1 MSFVKRNR
9 SWIGLTAAFALVL
22 GGAHMAGW
30 SGCGGNCPIS
40 AIFGSS
46 TAYAGPGCCSA
57 SKAEGAACTG
67 KTEATTASAKTC
79 SKEDCVVKLMKEKG
93 LTRDQAETAYAVDCA
108 AMKTEGSATA
118 ASGCSA
124 HGAASATATSA
135 SGCPYAKMTTAA
147 VTTAATKSCS
157 GDKEACIAKC
167 MAEKGLTRAQ
177 AEACYDKCKAS
188 MAEGKACPGAGVNMI
203 QTAVATDGTPMHSRE
218 ACVDACIAKG
228 MTRVQAEAC
237 AAKCEATGCHSASA
251 TQIGDTK
258 STCPTMKA
266 SATSSKAGCCSKSK
280 ASASEAEAT
289 TPAGG
294 SN

>member
-9 SWIGLTAAFALVL
+9 TWIGLTAAFALVL
-22 GGAHMAGW
+22 GGAHLAGW

-40 AIFGSS
+40 AIFSSS

-79 SKEDCVVKLMKEKG
+79 SKEECVVKLMKEKG
-93 LTRDQAETAYAVDCA
+93 LTRDQAETVYAADCA
-108 AMKTEGSATA
+108 AMKTEVSATA

-124 HGAASATATSA
+124 HGAVSATAASA
-135 SGCPYAKMTTAA
+135 SGCPYARMTTAA
-147 VTTAATKSCS
+147 VATTETKSCS
-157 GDKEACIAKC
+157 GDKEVCIAKC
-167 MAEKGLTRAQ
+167 MAEKGLTRAE
-177 AEACYDKCKAS
+177 AEACYAKCQAAK
-188 MAEGKACPGAGVNMI
+188 AEGKSCPGAGVNMI
-203 QTAVATDGTPMHSRE
+203 QAAVATDGTPIHSHA

-228 MTRVQAEAC
+228 MTRDQAEAC
-237 AAKCEATGCHSASA
+237 AAKCEAAGFHSASA
-251 TQIGDTK
+251 TQTGDTK
-258 STCPTMKA
+258 SCCAAMKA
-266 SATSSKAGCCSKSK
+266 SKTSGKAGCCSKSK
-280 ASASEAEAT
+280 GSASEAEAT